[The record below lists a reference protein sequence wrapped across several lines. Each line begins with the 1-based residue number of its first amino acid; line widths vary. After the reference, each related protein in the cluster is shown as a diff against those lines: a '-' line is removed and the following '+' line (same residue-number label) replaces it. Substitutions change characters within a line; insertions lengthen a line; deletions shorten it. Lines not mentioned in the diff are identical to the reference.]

1 MTRFDRIT
9 ATSAVVLGVGLSVLF
24 RPAPRLIWNA
34 SASVPIGL
42 YAVRP
47 SGALHVDELLVVLP
61 PEPLATF
68 LDERHYLPKGVPLL
82 KHVLALPGQTICRS
96 DRTITVDGVTM
107 GEALDRDHLSRSLP
121 VWHGCRV
128 IAGGDVFLMN
138 RQSGD
143 SLDGRYFGPLPTL
156 SIVGRAYPLWTDQE
170 H

>member
-1 MTRFDRIT
+1 MTRFGRIT
-9 ATSAVVLGVGLSVLF
+9 ATSVVVLGVGLSVLF

-47 SGALHVDELLVVLP
+47 SGALHVDELLLVMP

-68 LDERHYLPKGVPLL
+68 LDERRYLPKGVPLL

-128 IAGGDVFLMN
+128 IADGDVFLMN

-143 SLDGRYFGPLPTL
+143 SLDGRYFGPLPTV
-156 SIVGRAYPLWTDQE
+156 SIVGRADPLWTDQE

>member
-1 MTRFDRIT
+1 MTCFCRIT
-9 ATSAVVLGVGLSVLF
+9 ATSAVVLGVVLSVLF

-47 SGALHVDELLVVLP
+47 AGALHVDELLVVMP

-68 LDERHYLPKGVPLL
+68 LDERDYLPKGVPLL
-82 KHVLALPGQTICRS
+82 KHVLALPGQTVCRS
-96 DRTITVDGVTM
+96 GRTITVDGIAM
-107 GEALDRDHLSRSLP
+107 GDALDRDHLSRSLP

-128 IAGGDVFLMN
+128 IADGDVFLMN

-143 SLDGRYFGPLPTL
+143 SLDGRYFGPLST
-156 SIVGRAYPLWTDQE
+156 SAVVSRADPLWTDQE

>member
-1 MTRFDRIT
+1 MTCFCRIT
-9 ATSAVVLGVGLSVLF
+9 ATSAVVLAVGLSVLF

-47 SGALHVDELLVVLP
+47 SGALHVDELLVVMP

-68 LDERHYLPKGVPLL
+68 LDERRYLPKGVPLL

-121 VWHGCRV
+121 VWQGCRV
-128 IAGGDVFLMN
+128 IADSDVFLMN

-143 SLDGRYFGPLPTL
+143 SLDGRYFGPLPTI
-156 SIVGRAYPLWTDQE
+156 SIVGRADPLWTDQE